1 MKRITTLL
9 LLTAMLLSLGA
20 AALAQDAVEIN
31 FMCYNNGIECE
42 VYDDLLSRFTQ
53 ANPGIT
59 VSVDTVPYTTVRD
72 QLRVQVEAGQAPDM
86 ARITDFGGM
95 AGYYL
100 DLRSLLS
107 DPATIEDNFSAPYLD
122 AFRAG
127 ADDTGLYAFPD
138 ELSVTAAFI
147 NRTLFDQAGIDVPSD
162 MSGEVTWEEWTEAIT
177 AVAEA
182 TGTPYT
188 FAIDNKGHRFAS
200 AGFALGIELF
210 DEDGNFDLVDDE
222 GYRAFAQWMK
232 NWFDKGLTPA
242 EVWLGGGQYSS
253 ARDYF
258 VNAEVVMLYSGS
270 WQINAFGAE
279 IGDAFD
285 WVLVPNPVGPGG
297 SAGASGGASIV
308 GYAQTEHP
316 EAVAQVIEY
325 LLQPEVGQEFASR
338 TLLIPPNP
346 PVVALGVEFNTDNM
360 AVAAALNQAGVDG
373 TKVTENG
380 VAMNLHPLAFAY
392 YDASNTRLAQ
402 YFAGELTLDEA
413 MTRLQEQLDEAAANM
428 AAE

>member
-1 MKRITTLL
+1 MKRITTFVLL
-9 LLTAMLLSLGA
+9 IALVLSLGA
-20 AALAQDAVEIN
+20 TALAQDTVELD

-42 VYDDLLSRFTQ
+42 VYDDLLSRFT
-53 ANPGIT
+53 ADNPDIA
-59 VSVDTVPYTTVRD
+59 VNVDTVPYNTIRD

-95 AGYYL
+95 AGFYL
-100 DLRSLLS
+100 DLRPLLS
-107 DPATIEDNFSAPYLD
+107 DAAIIEGAFSAPYLQ

-127 ADDTGLYAFPD
+127 DDDDGLYAFPD

-162 MSGEVTWEEWTEAIT
+162 MSGEVDWASWTAAIT
-177 AVAEA
+177 EVAEA
-182 TGTPYT
+182 TGTPYA

-200 AGFALGIELF
+200 AGFALGIKLF
-210 DEDGNFDLVDDE
+210 DEEGNFALEDDP
-222 GYRAFAQWMK
+222 GYRAFAEWMK
-232 NWFDKGLTPA
+232 AWFDNGLTPA

-270 WQINAFGAE
+270 WQINGFGSE
-279 IGDAFD
+279 IAMPLTGC
-285 WVLVPNPVGPGG
+285 WRRTVGPGG
-297 SAGASGGASIV
+297 SGGHRRRVYV

-316 EAVAQVIEY
+316 EAVARVMEY

-360 AVAAALNQAGVDG
+360 AISAALNQAGVDG

-402 YFAGELTLDEA
+402 YFSGELTLDEA
-413 MTRLQEQLDEAAANM
+413 MSRLQEDLDQAAANM
-428 AAE
+428 AAG

>member
-1 MKRITTLL
+1 MIQRFITLFVL
-9 LLTAMLLSLGA
+9 VSLVLSLGLTA
-20 AALAQDAVEIN
+20 FAQESVELH

-42 VYDDLLSRFTQ
+42 VYDDLLSRFT
-53 ANPGIT
+53 ADNPDIT
-59 VSVDTVPYTTVRD
+59 VVVDTVPYTTVRD
-72 QLRVQVEAGQAPDM
+72 TLRVQVEAGEAPDM

-95 AGYYL
+95 AGFYL

-107 DPATIEDNFSAPYLD
+107 DSDILEANFSAPYFQ
-122 AFRAG
+122 AFRTG
-127 ADDTGLYAFPD
+127 DDDDGLYAFPD

-147 NRTLFDQAGIDVPSD
+147 NRTLFEQAGVDVPSD
-162 MSGEVTWEEWTEAIT
+162 MSDEVSWEEWTEAIT

-182 TGTPYT
+182 TGTPYA
-188 FAIDNKGHRFAS
+188 FAIDNKGHRFAA
-200 AGFALGIELF
+200 AGFALGINLF
-210 DEDGNFDLVDDE
+210 DEEGNFDLVNDE

-232 NWFDKGLTPA
+232 AWFDNGLTPA

-270 WQINAFGAE
+270 WQINAFGSE

-297 SAGASGGASIV
+297 SAGASGGASVV

-316 EAVAQVIEY
+316 EAVARVVEY
-325 LLQPEVGQEFASR
+325 LLQPEVGAEFASR

-346 PVVALGVEFNTDNM
+346 PVVAMGVEFETDNA

-373 TKVTENG
+373 TKVTEDG

-392 YDASNTRLAQ
+392 YDSSNTRLAQ

-413 MTRLQEQLDEAAANM
+413 MQRLQEQLDEAAANM
-428 AAE
+428 AG

>member
-1 MKRITTLL
+1 MTKRFTMLFVLVLL
-9 LLTAMLLSLGA
+9 VLSLGLTA
-20 AALAQDAVEIN
+20 FAQESVELH

-42 VYDDLLSRFTQ
+42 VYDDLLSRFT
-53 ANPGIT
+53 ADNPDIT
-59 VSVDTVPYTTVRD
+59 VAVDTVPYTTVRD
-72 QLRVQVEAGQAPDM
+72 TLRVQVEAGEAPDM

-95 AGYYL
+95 AGFYL
-100 DLRSLLS
+100 DLRPLLS
-107 DPATIEDNFSAPYLD
+107 DADILEANFAAPYFE

-127 ADDTGLYAFPD
+127 DDDDGLYAFPD

-147 NRTLFDQAGIDVPSD
+147 NRTLFEQAGVEVPSD
-162 MSGEVTWEEWTEAIT
+162 MSDEVGWETWTEAIT

-182 TGTPYT
+182 TGTPYA
-188 FAIDNKGHRFAS
+188 FAIDNKGHRFAA
-200 AGFALGIELF
+200 AGFALGISLF
-210 DEDGNFDLVDDE
+210 DEEGNFDLVDDE

-232 NWFDKGLTPA
+232 AWFDNGLTPA

-270 WQINAFGAE
+270 WQINAFGNE

-285 WVLVPNPVGPGG
+285 WVLVPNPTGPGG

-316 EAVAQVIEY
+316 EAVARVMEY
-325 LLQPEVGQEFASR
+325 LLQPEIGAEFASR

-346 PVVALGVEFNTDNM
+346 PVVAMGVEFDTDNV

-373 TKVTENG
+373 TKVTEDG

-392 YDASNTRLAQ
+392 YDSSNTRLAQ

-413 MTRLQEQLDEAAANM
+413 MQRLQEQLDQAAMNM
-428 AAE
+428 AG

>member
-1 MKRITTLL
+1 MRKQITIFAALCLL
-9 LLTAMLLSLGA
+9 ALAIGA
-20 AALAQDAVEIN
+20 PALAQDAVELH

-42 VYDDLLSRFTQ
+42 VYDDLLSRFT
-53 ANPGIT
+53 ADNPD
-59 VSVDTVPYTTVRD
+59 VVVNVDTVPYNTIRD

-95 AGYYL
+95 AGFYL
-100 DLRSLLS
+100 DLRDLLS
-107 DPATIEDNFSAPYLD
+107 DSDIIEAAFSAPYLQ

-127 ADDTGLYAFPD
+127 DDMSGLYAFPD

-147 NRTLFDQAGIDVPSD
+147 NRTLFDQAGVEVPSD
-162 MSGEVTWEEWTEAIT
+162 MSDEVDWETWTAAIT
-177 AVAEA
+177 EVAGA
-182 TGTPYT
+182 TGTPYA

-200 AGFALGIELF
+200 AGFALGIDLF
-210 DEDGNFDLVDDE
+210 DDEGNFDLVDDA

-232 NWFDKGLTPA
+232 AWFDNGMTPA

-270 WQINAFGAE
+270 WQIKAFGAD

-316 EAVAQVIEY
+316 EAVARVMEY

-346 PVVALGVEFNTDNM
+346 PVVALGVEFQTDNA

-413 MTRLQEQLDEAAANM
+413 MSRLQEQLDEAAANM
-428 AAE
+428 AG

>member
-1 MKRITTLL
+1 MTQRFITLFVLVLL
-9 LLTAMLLSLGA
+9 ALSFGLTAF
-20 AALAQDAVEIN
+20 AQESVELH

-42 VYDDLLSRFTQ
+42 VYDDLLSRFT
-53 ANPGIT
+53 ADNPDIT
-59 VSVDTVPYTTVRD
+59 VVVDTVPYTTVRD
-72 QLRVQVEAGQAPDM
+72 TLRVQVEAGEAPDM

-95 AGYYL
+95 AGFYL

-107 DPATIEDNFSAPYLD
+107 DSDILEANFSAPYFE
-122 AFRAG
+122 AFRTG
-127 ADDTGLYAFPD
+127 DDDDGLYAFPD

-147 NRTLFDQAGIDVPSD
+147 NRTLFEQAGVDVPSD
-162 MSGEVTWEEWTEAIT
+162 MSDEVSWEEWTEAIT

-182 TGTPYT
+182 TGTPYA
-188 FAIDNKGHRFAS
+188 FAIDNKGHRFAA
-200 AGFALGIELF
+200 AGFALGINLF
-210 DEDGNFDLVDDE
+210 DEEGNFDLVNDE

-232 NWFDKGLTPA
+232 AWFDNGLTPA

-270 WQINAFGAE
+270 WQINAFGSE

-297 SAGASGGASIV
+297 SAGASGGASVV

-316 EAVAQVIEY
+316 EAVARVVEY
-325 LLQPEVGQEFASR
+325 LLQPEVGAEFASR

-346 PVVALGVEFNTDNM
+346 PVVAMGVEFETDNA

-373 TKVTENG
+373 TKVTEDG

-392 YDASNTRLAQ
+392 YDSSNTRLAQ

-413 MTRLQEQLDEAAANM
+413 MQRLQEQLDEAAANM
-428 AAE
+428 AG

>member
-1 MKRITTLL
+1 MTQRFITLFVLVLL
-9 LLTAMLLSLGA
+9 ALSFGLTAF
-20 AALAQDAVEIN
+20 AQESVELH

-42 VYDDLLSRFTQ
+42 VYDDLLSRFT
-53 ANPGIT
+53 ADNPDIT
-59 VSVDTVPYTTVRD
+59 VVVDTVPYTTVRD
-72 QLRVQVEAGQAPDM
+72 TLRVQVEAGEAPDM

-95 AGYYL
+95 AGFYL

-107 DPATIEDNFSAPYLD
+107 DSDILEANFSAPYFE
-122 AFRAG
+122 AFRTG
-127 ADDTGLYAFPD
+127 DDDDGLYAFPD

-147 NRTLFDQAGIDVPSD
+147 NRTLFEQAGVDVPSD
-162 MSGEVTWEEWTEAIT
+162 MSDEVSWEEWTEAIT

-182 TGTPYT
+182 TGTPYA
-188 FAIDNKGHRFAS
+188 FAIDNKGHRFAA
-200 AGFALGIELF
+200 AGFALGINLF
-210 DEDGNFDLVDDE
+210 DEEGNFDLVNDE

-232 NWFDKGLTPA
+232 AWFDNGLTPA

-270 WQINAFGAE
+270 WQINAFGSE

-316 EAVAQVIEY
+316 EAVARVVEY
-325 LLQPEVGQEFASR
+325 LLQPEVGAEFASR

-346 PVVALGVEFNTDNM
+346 PVVAMGVEFETDNA

-373 TKVTENG
+373 TKVTEDG

-392 YDASNTRLAQ
+392 YDSSNTRLAQ
-402 YFAGELTLDEA
+402 YFAGELTLGEA
-413 MTRLQEQLDEAAANM
+413 MQRLQEQLDEAAANM
-428 AAE
+428 AG

>member
-1 MKRITTLL
+1 MKRVTTILL
-9 LLTAMLLSLGA
+9 LVAFVLSLGA
-20 AALAQDAVEIN
+20 TLAQDAVEID

-42 VYDDLLSRFTQ
+42 VYDDLLSRFTE
-53 ANPGIT
+53 ANPGI
-59 VSVDTVPYTTVRD
+59 VVNVNTVPYTTVRD

-95 AGYYL
+95 AGFYL
-100 DLRSLLS
+100 DLRDLLS
-107 DPATIEDNFSAPYLD
+107 DSAIIEEAFPAPYLQ
-122 AFRAG
+122 AFRTG
-127 ADDTGLYAFPD
+127 DDMAGLYAFPD

-147 NRTLFDQAGIDVPSD
+147 NRTLFDQAGVAVPSD
-162 MSGEVTWEEWTEAIT
+162 SSDEVDWATWTEAIT

-182 TGTPYT
+182 TGAPYA

-210 DEDGNFDLVDDE
+210 DDEGNFALQDDP
-222 GYRAFAQWMK
+222 GYRAFAEWMK
-232 NWFDKGLTPA
+232 AWFDNGLTPA

-270 WQINAFGAE
+270 WQINGFGNE

-316 EAVAQVIEY
+316 EAVARVMEF
-325 LLQPEVGQEFASR
+325 LLQPEVGQEFAAR
-338 TLLIPPNP
+338 TLLIAPNP
-346 PVVALGVEFNTDNM
+346 PVVALGVEFQTDN
-360 AVAAALNQAGVDG
+360 AAIAAALNQAGVDG
-373 TKVTENG
+373 TQVSENG

-413 MTRLQEQLDEAAANM
+413 MERLQGDLDEAAANL

>member
-1 MKRITTLL
+1 MKKTLL
-9 LLTAMLLSLGA
+9 LLAALVLLAVPLGA
-20 AALAQDAVEIN
+20 AAQDAVELH

-42 VYDDLLSRFTQ
+42 VYDDLLGRFTE
-53 ANPGIT
+53 ANPGI
-59 VSVDTVPYTTVRD
+59 VVNVDTVPYTTVRD

-95 AGYYL
+95 AGFYL
-100 DLRSLLS
+100 DLRDLLS
-107 DPATIEDNFSAPYLD
+107 DSAIIEDAFSAPYLQ

-127 ADDTGLYAFPD
+127 EDMSGLYAFPD

-162 MSGEVTWEEWTEAIT
+162 SSDEVDWATWTDAIT
-177 AVAEA
+177 AVADA
-182 TGTPYT
+182 TGTPYA

-200 AGFALGIELF
+200 AGFALGIDMF
-210 DEDGNFDLVDDE
+210 DDEGNFALEDDA
-222 GYRAFAQWMK
+222 GYRAFAEWMK
-232 NWFDKGLTPA
+232 AWFDNGMTPA

-270 WQINAFGAE
+270 WQIKAFGSD
-279 IGDAFD
+279 IGDGFD
-285 WVLVPNPVGPGG
+285 WQLVPNPVGPGG

-316 EAVAQVIEY
+316 EAVAAVMEY
-325 LLQPEVGQEFASR
+325 LLQAEVGQEFAAR
-338 TLLIPPNP
+338 TLLIAPNP
-346 PVVALGVEFNTDNM
+346 AVVALGVEFQTDN
-360 AVAAALNQAGVDG
+360 ADVAAALNQAGVDG

-392 YDASNTRLAQ
+392 YDSSNTRLAQ

-413 MTRLQEQLDEAAANM
+413 MSRLQEQLDEAAANL
-428 AAE
+428 AAG

>member
-1 MKRITTLL
+1 MIQRFITLFVL
-9 LLTAMLLSLGA
+9 VSLVLSLGLTA
-20 AALAQDAVEIN
+20 FAQESVELH

-42 VYDDLLSRFTQ
+42 VYDDLLSRFT
-53 ANPGIT
+53 ADNPDIT
-59 VSVDTVPYTTVRD
+59 VVVDTVPYTTVRD
-72 QLRVQVEAGQAPDM
+72 TLRVQVEAGEAPDM

-95 AGYYL
+95 AGFYL

-107 DPATIEDNFSAPYLD
+107 DSDILEANFSAPYFQ
-122 AFRAG
+122 AFRTG
-127 ADDTGLYAFPD
+127 DDDDGLYAFPD

-147 NRTLFDQAGIDVPSD
+147 NRTLFEQAGVDVPSD
-162 MSGEVTWEEWTEAIT
+162 MSDEVSWEEWSEAIT

-182 TGTPYT
+182 TGTPYA
-188 FAIDNKGHRFAS
+188 FAIDNKGHRFAA
-200 AGFALGIELF
+200 AGFALGINLF
-210 DEDGNFDLVDDE
+210 DEEGNFDLVNDE

-232 NWFDKGLTPA
+232 AWFDNGLTPA

-270 WQINAFGAE
+270 WQINAFGSE

-297 SAGASGGASIV
+297 SAGASGGASVV

-316 EAVAQVIEY
+316 EAVARVVEY
-325 LLQPEVGQEFASR
+325 LLQPEVGAEFASR

-346 PVVALGVEFNTDNM
+346 PVVAMGVEFETDNA

-373 TKVTENG
+373 TKVTEDG

-392 YDASNTRLAQ
+392 YDSSNTRLAQ

-413 MTRLQEQLDEAAANM
+413 MQRLQEQLDEAAANM
-428 AAE
+428 AG

>member
-1 MKRITTLL
+1 MTQRFITLFVLVLL
-9 LLTAMLLSLGA
+9 ALSFGLTAF
-20 AALAQDAVEIN
+20 AQESVELH

-42 VYDDLLSRFTQ
+42 VYDDLLSRFT
-53 ANPGIT
+53 ADNPDIT
-59 VSVDTVPYTTVRD
+59 VVVDTVPYTTVRD
-72 QLRVQVEAGQAPDM
+72 TLRVQVEAGEAPDM

-95 AGYYL
+95 AGFYL

-107 DPATIEDNFSAPYLD
+107 DSDILEANFSAPYFE
-122 AFRAG
+122 AFRTG
-127 ADDTGLYAFPD
+127 DDDDGLYAFPD

-147 NRTLFDQAGIDVPSD
+147 NRTLFEQAGVDVPSD
-162 MSGEVTWEEWTEAIT
+162 MSDEVSWEEWTEAIT

-182 TGTPYT
+182 TGTPYA
-188 FAIDNKGHRFAS
+188 FAIDNKGHRFAA
-200 AGFALGIELF
+200 AGFALGINLF
-210 DEDGNFDLVDDE
+210 DEEGNFDLVNDE

-232 NWFDKGLTPA
+232 AWFDNGLTPA

-270 WQINAFGAE
+270 WQINAFGSE

-316 EAVAQVIEY
+316 EAVARVVEY
-325 LLQPEVGQEFASR
+325 LLQPEVGAEFASR

-346 PVVALGVEFNTDNM
+346 PVVAMGVEFETDNA

-373 TKVTENG
+373 TKVTEDG

-392 YDASNTRLAQ
+392 YDSSNTRLAQ

-413 MTRLQEQLDEAAANM
+413 MQRLQEQLDEAAANM
-428 AAE
+428 AG

>member
-1 MKRITTLL
+1 MKHLRSIVLL
-9 LLTAMLLSLGA
+9 IALVLTLGA
-20 AALAQDAVEIN
+20 AALAQDTVELN

-42 VYDDLLSRFTQ
+42 VYADLLSRFT
-53 ANPGIT
+53 ADNSDI
-59 VSVDTVPYTTVRD
+59 VVNVDTVPYTTVRD

-95 AGYYL
+95 AGFYL
-100 DLRSLLS
+100 DLRPLLS
-107 DPATIEDNFSAPYLD
+107 DASIIEDSFSAPYLQ

-127 ADDTGLYAFPD
+127 DDDDGLYAFPD

-147 NRTLFDQAGIDVPSD
+147 NRTLFDQAGVDVPSD
-162 MSGEVTWEEWTEAIT
+162 MSDEVDWATWTAAIT
-177 AVAEA
+177 EVAEA
-182 TGTPYT
+182 TGTPYA

-210 DEDGNFDLVDDE
+210 DEDGNFALEDDA
-222 GYRAFAQWMK
+222 GYRAFAEWMK
-232 NWFDKGLTPA
+232 AWFDNGLTPA

-270 WQINAFGAE
+270 WQINGFGSE

-285 WVLVPNPVGPGG
+285 WVLAPNPVGPGG

-316 EAVAQVIEY
+316 EAVARVMEY

-346 PVVALGVEFNTDNM
+346 PVVALGVEFDTDN
-360 AVAAALNQAGVDG
+360 AAISAALNQAGIDG

-413 MTRLQEQLDEAAANM
+413 MTRLQEQLDEAAANL
-428 AAE
+428 AAG

>member
-1 MKRITTLL
+1 MTQRFITLFVLVLL
-9 LLTAMLLSLGA
+9 VLSLGLTA
-20 AALAQDAVEIN
+20 FAQESVELH

-42 VYDDLLSRFTQ
+42 VYDDLLSRFT
-53 ANPGIT
+53 AGNPDIT
-59 VSVDTVPYTTVRD
+59 VVVDTVPYTTVRD
-72 QLRVQVEAGQAPDM
+72 TLRVQVEAGEAPDM

-95 AGYYL
+95 AGFYL

-107 DPATIEDNFSAPYLD
+107 DSDILEANFSAPYFE
-122 AFRAG
+122 AFRTG
-127 ADDTGLYAFPD
+127 DDDDGLYAFPD

-147 NRTLFDQAGIDVPSD
+147 NRTLFEQAGVDVPSD
-162 MSGEVTWEEWTEAIT
+162 MSDEVSWGEWTEAIT

-182 TGTPYT
+182 TGTPYA
-188 FAIDNKGHRFAS
+188 FAIDNKGHRFAA
-200 AGFALGIELF
+200 AGFALGINLF
-210 DEDGNFDLVDDE
+210 DEEGNFDLVNDE
-222 GYRAFAQWMK
+222 GYRTFAQWMK
-232 NWFDKGLTPA
+232 AWFDNGLTPA

-270 WQINAFGAE
+270 WQINAFGSE

-316 EAVAQVIEY
+316 EAVARVMEY
-325 LLQPEVGQEFASR
+325 LLQPEVGAEFASR

-346 PVVALGVEFNTDNM
+346 PVVAMGVEFETDNA

-373 TKVTENG
+373 TKVTEDG

-392 YDASNTRLAQ
+392 YDSSNTRLAQ

-413 MTRLQEQLDEAAANM
+413 MQRLQEQLDEAAANM
-428 AAE
+428 AG